1 MANTWKPKPKYEEI
15 KAFQLLYPDLD
26 NLMCE
31 TLMRCPPD
39 VLKEAIEA
47 TKGMPT
53 YKPTQDELTIKSLT
67 IENPT
72 D

>member
-1 MANTWKPKPKYEEI
+1 MTWKPKPTYEEI
-15 KAFQLLYPDLD
+15 KAFQLLHPDLD

-31 TLMRCPPD
+31 TLLRCPPD

-47 TKGMPT
+47 TRGIPH
-53 YKPTQDELTIKSLT
+53 YKPTLEELTMKSVT
-67 IENPT
+67 IENPA